1 MMLYLF
7 YALLCIV
14 IAFGTY
20 FKMFDLD
27 AKGAFI
33 MYTISA
39 IASFVAAFTLGM
51 YIHSL
56 VP

>member
-1 MMLYLF
+1 MLYLF
-7 YALLCIV
+7 CALLGIV

-27 AKGAFI
+27 AKGTFI
-33 MYTISA
+33 MYIILA
-39 IASFVAAFTLGM
+39 IESFLAAFTLDM

>member
-39 IASFVAAFTLGM
+39 IASFVAAFTLDM

>member
-7 YALLCIV
+7 CALLCIV

-33 MYTISA
+33 MYAISM
-39 IASFVAAFTLGM
+39 IASFVAACTLDM

>member
-1 MMLYLF
+1 MLYLF
-7 YALLCIV
+7 SALLCIV

-20 FKMFDLD
+20 FKIFDLD
-27 AKGAFI
+27 AKDAFI
-33 MYTISA
+33 MYAISM
-39 IASFVAAFTLGM
+39 IASFVAACTLDM